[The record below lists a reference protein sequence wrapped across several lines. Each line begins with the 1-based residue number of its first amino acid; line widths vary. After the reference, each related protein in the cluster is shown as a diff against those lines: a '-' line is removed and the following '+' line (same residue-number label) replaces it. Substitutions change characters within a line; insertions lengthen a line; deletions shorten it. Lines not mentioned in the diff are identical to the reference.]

1 MNQEYRLFKK
11 IDEIINYYSYDEIHR
26 NELIFKK
33 HNKVRRFFNYMD
45 HLLIGISEIT
55 GCVSNS
61 LFASLSGVTLGI
73 TSSTIELKICWITAG
88 IYKYKSINEKK
99 KHGKIVLLVKSKLN
113 TIEVLLSEDLV
124 DSDTSH
130 DEFVSINNSL
140 KEFYNIKEEVKN
152 SNNK

>member
-1 MNQEYRLFKK
+1 M
-11 IDEIINYYSYDEIHR
+11 
-26 NELIFKK
+26 
-33 HNKVRRFFNYMD
+33 
-45 HLLIGISEIT
+45 
-55 GCVSNS
+55 
-61 LFASLSGVTLGI
+61 
-73 TSSTIELKICWITAG
+73 
-88 IYKYKSINEKK
+88 
-99 KHGKIVLLVKSKLN
+99 LVKSKLN

>member
-1 MNQEYRLFKK
+1 
-11 IDEIINYYSYDEIHR
+11 
-26 NELIFKK
+26 
-33 HNKVRRFFNYMD
+33 MD
-45 HLLIGISEIT
+45 HLLIGISAIT

-61 LFASLSGVTLGI
+61 PFASLIGVTLRI

-88 IYKYKSINEKK
+88 NKKYKSINEKK

-113 TIEVLLSEDLV
+113 TIEVLLSEALV

-152 SNNK
+152 FNNK